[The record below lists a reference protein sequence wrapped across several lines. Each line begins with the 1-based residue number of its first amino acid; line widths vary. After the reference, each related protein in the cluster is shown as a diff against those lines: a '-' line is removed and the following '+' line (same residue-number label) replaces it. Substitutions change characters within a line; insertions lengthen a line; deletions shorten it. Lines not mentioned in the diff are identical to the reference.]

1 MSKKPAVAGDAD
13 AFEQTAPQRHDI
25 EEDLTVSELRSGEEL
40 VLPIVEETA
49 HIEKRLREK
58 GRVRVSTQTETI
70 NNVLRESLHGNTVG
84 VSRVPI
90 DRVIR
95 EGEPVPQTRTEGS
108 VTIIPIL
115 EEVLVVEKRLIL
127 KEEVHIRETST
138 NQDVEV
144 PVTLRKQRAVI
155 ERLGPEGAEP
165 TTSTEETSHD
175 ADDHSPVR

>member
-1 MSKKPAVAGDAD
+1 MSKTPAVVGDAN
-13 AFEQTAPQRHDI
+13 AFEQAASQNQDTG
-25 EEDLTVSELRSGEEL
+25 EDLTASELRSGEEL
-40 VLPIVEETA
+40 VLPVVEETA

-58 GRVRVSTQTETI
+58 GRVRVSTKTDTI
-70 NNVLRESLHGNTVG
+70 DNVLRESLQGNAVG
-84 VSRVPI
+84 VSRLPI
-90 DRVIR
+90 DRVI
-95 EGEPVPQTRTEGS
+95 EAGEPVPQTRMEGG

-155 ERLGPEGAEP
+155 ERLGTDGAEP
-165 TTSTEETSHD
+165 VTPTEES
-175 ADDHSPVR
+175 

>member
-1 MSKKPAVAGDAD
+1 MSKKPAVAGAAN
-13 AFEQTAPQRHDI
+13 AFGQATPQSHDT
-25 EEDLTVSELRSGEEL
+25 EEDLAAPELRSGEEL
-40 VLPIVEETA
+40 VLPVVEETA

-58 GRVRVSTQTETI
+58 GRVRVSTKTDTI
-70 NNVLRESLHGNTVG
+70 ENVLRESLHGNAVG
-84 VSRVPI
+84 VSRLPI
-90 DRVIR
+90 DRVIQ
-95 EGEPVPQTRTEGS
+95 EGEPVPQTRMEGG

-165 TTSTEETSHD
+165 VKPTEE
-175 ADDHSPVR
+175 R

>member
-13 AFEQTAPQRHDI
+13 AFEQTASQNHDI
-25 EEDLTVSELRSGEEL
+25 EEDLTASELRSGEEI

-70 NNVLRESLHGNTVG
+70 NNMLRESLHGNTVG

-90 DRVIR
+90 DRVIQ

-144 PVTLRKQRAVI
+144 PVTVRKQRAVI

-165 TTSTEETSHD
+165 TTPTEETSHD

>member
-1 MSKKPAVAGDAD
+1 MIKTPPVASDDGASTQVPSQNGGTD
-13 AFEQTAPQRHDI
+13 
-25 EEDLTVSELRSGEEL
+25 EDLTPLELRAEEEL
-40 VLPIVEETA
+40 VLPVVEETA

-70 NNVLRESLHGNTVG
+70 EKVLRESLHGNTVG
-84 VSRVPI
+84 VSRLPI
-90 DRVIR
+90 DRVIK
-95 EGEPVPQTRTEGS
+95 EGEPVPKTRTEGS

-138 NQDVEV
+138 NEDVEV

-155 ERLGPEGAEP
+155 ERIGPEGAEP
-165 TTSTEETSHD
+165 TTPTEETDHD
-175 ADDHSPVR
+175 PDDHSPVR

>member
-1 MSKKPAVAGDAD
+1 MSKTPAVGGDAN
-13 AFEQTAPQRHDI
+13 AFEQAASGNHDT
-25 EEDLTVSELRSGEEL
+25 EEDLTASELRSGEEL
-40 VLPIVEETA
+40 VLPVVEETA
-49 HIEKRLREK
+49 HIEKQLREK
-58 GRVRVSTQTETI
+58 GRIRVSTKTDTI
-70 NNVLRESLHGNTVG
+70 DNVLREALQGNAVG
-84 VSRVPI
+84 VSRLPI
-90 DRVIR
+90 DRVIQ
-95 EGEPVPQTRTEGS
+95 EGEPVPQTRMEGG

-144 PVTLRKQRAVI
+144 PITLRKQRAVV

-165 TTSTEETSHD
+165 VTPTEERKHD